1 MREGQEKKRE
11 VAKLVDGV
19 RVKERERGRRNTGLK
34 ASNSK
39 DGPLAAAKG

>member
-1 MREGQEKKRE
+1 MKEGQEKKRE
-11 VAKLVDGV
+11 VVKLVEGV
-19 RVKERERGRRNTGLK
+19 RVKERERGRKNMGLK